1 MYMAAD
7 HFSALPIPLLP
18 VPYTYPALNENH
30 HVRSSSLLHRTG
42 ASLGVNSST
51 TFSSHHP
58 QLTRAEQVIN
68 RLMQDSS
75 IPEHGRNIFS
85 LVRTPD
91 QTTLDNFN
99 SNPPINPFSTGFLN
113 TPDTELRRYTRQR
126 ISDLERERSISL
138 SSKWVAVLDERSV
151 TDNTV
156 VIHRYETKSEWE
168 QLQREAEGEWVG
180 IPGMAENNEDDDS
193 IWWKWRVPFD
203 AVFHLYNHVET
214 FSWRGVAWRCG
225 RDRSIWG
232 RMGLLW

>member
-1 MYMAAD
+1 M
-7 HFSALPIPLLP
+7 SGILLFCTAP
-18 VPYTYPALNENH
+18 VP
-30 HVRSSSLLHRTG
+30 
-42 ASLGVNSST
+42 AS
-51 TFSSHHP
+51 
-58 QLTRAEQVIN
+58 VIN

-75 IPEHGRNIFS
+75 IPKHGRNIFS

-99 SNPPINPFSTGFLN
+99 SNPPINPFSTGFLS

-168 QLQREAEGEWVG
+168 QLQREAEEEWVG
-180 IPGMAENNEDDDS
+180 IPGTAEINEEEDS

-214 FSWRGVAWRCG
+214 FSWRGVALWARPEYLG
-225 RDRSIWG
+225 EDGIVMVRFPVGIISGGMEDPL
-232 RMGLLW
+232 GLM